1 MNNKRDNIILIT
13 TLTTVSVI
21 IYAIQYILFNDIH
34 DTFFYM
40 LQDMAFLPFQA
51 LIVSLVINKFLNIT
65 ERRRTTKKINV
76 IISTFFVESG
86 VEMMMAI
93 SGFDQNHLKE
103 CELIPLNELVKNEGN
118 TAKKLVE
125 NFEYRFQVE
134 SEKLEE
140 LAVMM
145 DQNRGFLLKL
155 LENPNL
161 LEHEA
166 FTDMLWAVFHV
177 ADELKTR
184 GNLNNLSLDDVNHLA
199 IDLQRAYKAMVKE
212 WIGYI
217 NYLKKEYPYLYAIAI
232 RKNPF
237 SIDEK

>member
-1 MNNKRDNIILIT
+1 MKNKRDNIILIV
-13 TLTTVSVI
+13 TLTTVSAM
-21 IYAIQYILFNDIH
+21 IYAIQYVLFHDIH
-34 DTFFYM
+34 DTFFLM

-86 VEMMMAI
+86 VEMMMEI
-93 SGFDQNHLKE
+93 SRFDQNHLKE
-103 CELIPLNELVKNEGN
+103 CELIQMNELEHKDVK

-125 NFEYRFQVE
+125 NFEYNFQVK
-134 SEKLEE
+134 SEKLGE
-140 LAVMM
+140 LASIM
-145 DQNRGFLLKL
+145 DKNRGFLLKL

-184 GNLNNLSLDDVNHLA
+184 GDLKTLSESDTSHLA
-199 IDLQRAYKAMVKE
+199 VDLQRAYKAMVKE

-217 NYLKKEYPYLYAIAI
+217 YYLKEEYPFLYTIAI

-237 SIDEK
+237 SVEQK

>member
-21 IYAIQYILFNDIH
+21 IYSIQYIFFNDIH
-34 DTFFYM
+34 DTFFYL

-86 VEMMMAI
+86 VEMMIAI
-93 SGFDQNHLKE
+93 SCFDQNHLKE
-103 CELIPLNELVKNEGN
+103 CELIKLNELGKKDGSD
-118 TAKKLVE
+118 AKKLVE
-125 NFEYRFQVE
+125 NFEYDFQVE
-134 SEKLEE
+134 PERLQG
-140 LAVMM
+140 LAEIM
-145 DQNRGFLLKL
+145 DKNRAFLLKL

-184 GNLNNLSLDDVNHLA
+184 GDLKNLSKDDTNHLA
-199 IDLQRAYKAMVKE
+199 IDLERAYKAMVKE

-217 NYLKKEYPYLYAIAI
+217 NYLKEEYPYLYAIAI

-237 SIDEK
+237 SVE